1 MNVKKSLESRIRG
14 WFPKEPT
21 LPKRYMGDT
30 SEKPRRQPPKNKGS
44 RLATMILVAVLGVFF
59 GVADLFTRQYTTS
72 IIYFASSAA
81 LIVFAYFF
89 NKYNFVIRPRVVFG
103 VLFVA
108 LGVLFIFLNLTQQ
121 PGAGD
126 AIFGFAAL
134 FTVSLFS
141 VQGILPLAIGLLV
154 VLGVFALVLKNQKEI
169 RVNPSLWKKQFLPY
183 CVSAAIIFLGYL
195 VALGGT
201 FFEYSISVAFLVMG
215 VLVLKGLRRFAV
227 TSVALVVLLV
237 SILFFGSA
245 LAGTY
250 TTSYVA
256 TESHY
261 INSAQV
267 PNNITTLNLAIGSND
282 GDINIY
288 FTNNNSQVSH
298 TVFLQQYGPVS
309 RNGGVNYYPRFG
321 GNEGEPQ
328 EPNNTYSYGIENG
341 FVGISAWT
349 FSNNIDI
356 TVNQNFKVNLTST
369 ATFGNIVVHLPPGV
383 NPIQHSNL
391 QSRYGNTK
399 TING

>member
-1 MNVKKSLESRIRG
+1 M
-14 WFPKEPT
+14 
-21 LPKRYMGDT
+21 
-30 SEKPRRQPPKNKGS
+30 
-44 RLATMILVAVLGVFF
+44 
-59 GVADLFTRQYTTS
+59 
-72 IIYFASSAA
+72 
-81 LIVFAYFF
+81 
-89 NKYNFVIRPRVVFG
+89 
-103 VLFVA
+103 
-108 LGVLFIFLNLTQQ
+108 
-121 PGAGD
+121 
-126 AIFGFAAL
+126 
-134 FTVSLFS
+134 
-141 VQGILPLAIGLLV
+141 
-154 VLGVFALVLKNQKEI
+154 
-169 RVNPSLWKKQFLPY
+169 PY
-183 CVSAAIIFLGYL
+183 CVSAAIIFLSYL
-195 VALGGT
+195 VALSGT
-201 FFEYSISVAFLVMG
+201 FFEYSISAAFLVMG

-227 TSVALVVLLV
+227 TSVALVVLLI

-267 PNNITTLNLAIGSND
+267 PNNITTLNLAVGSVD

-298 TVFLQQYGPVS
+298 TVFLQQYGPVP

-369 ATFGNIVVHLPPGV
+369 VTFGNIVVHLPPGV

-399 TING
+399 TVNG